1 YVKIAEAIN
10 PKKLVGLYV
19 RLYPLFQQAYENLGY
34 PNKYFNDRL
43 IVVLDD
49 LLVAPDIKEPVRL
62 VQTKVYYQYADPDL
76 EGRSIGQRILMRTGG
91 KNEAIVKTWL
101 RAIKQELL
109 LNMHEKKITNA
120 G

>member
-1 YVKIAEAIN
+1 
-10 PKKLVGLYV
+10 
-19 RLYPLFQQAYENLGY
+19 
-34 PNKYFNDRL
+34 
-43 IVVLDD
+43 
-49 LLVAPDIKEPVRL
+49 
-62 VQTKVYYQYADPDL
+62 VYYQYADPDL